1 MSSLLSFP
9 REKIRVLLLEGIHD
23 STERALVRVGYTHV
37 DCHDVLPPLEELKDV
52 RLLGIRSRTQVD
64 QAVLDATPKLMA
76 IGCFCIGTNQVDL
89 NAAAERGVPV
99 FNAPHSNTR
108 SVAELVIGLTIM
120 LLRGTFAKSR
130 AVRRGTW
137 PKTAPGSHEV
147 RGKTMGIVGYGHIGS
162 QVSILAE
169 ALGMNVVYYDIEQKL
184 PLGNAHAVDSLDEIL
199 EVADLV
205 TLHVPLTELTDGMMN
220 ADKLRKM
227 RPGASLINTSRGA
240 VVDQEALATALKD
253 GHLGGAA
260 VDVFPEEP
268 RSNDAAL
275 ESPLRELDDVILT
288 PHVAGS
294 TLEAQEK
301 ISAEVASKLVG
312 YSDRGATMGAVNFP
326 QLSLAAH
333 TRAHRILH
341 IHGNVPGMLQQI
353 NAVLAEDNIN
363 VLAQHLET
371 ANGIGYVVLD
381 IEKVASTRLYARL
394 KQIEG
399 TIRARI
405 LY

>member
-9 REKIRVLLLEGIHD
+9 REKIRVLLLEGIHV
-23 STERALVRVGYTHV
+23 SAEESFVQRGYTHV
-37 DCHDVLPPLEELKDV
+37 DRRDVLPPAEELTAV
-52 RLLGIRSRTQVD
+52 RMLGIRSRTHID
-64 QAVLDATPKLMA
+64 RAVLDAMPKLMA

-89 NAAAERGVPV
+89 TATAERGVPV

-108 SVAELVIGLTIM
+108 SVAELVIGFTIM
-120 LLRGTFAKSR
+120 LQRGAFSKSR
-130 AVRRGTW
+130 AVHAGAW
-137 PKTAPGSHEV
+137 PKTAARSREV

-169 ALGMNVVYYDIEQKL
+169 ALGMQVIYFDIEPKL
-184 PLGNAHAVDSLDEIL
+184 PLGNARAVDSLQAVL
-199 EVADLV
+199 ETADVV
-205 TLHVPLTELTDGMMN
+205 TLHVPLTDVTDSMMDAAN
-220 ADKLRKM
+220 IARM
-227 RPGASLINTSRGA
+227 RQGAFLINTSRGP
-240 VVDQEALATALKD
+240 VVDQDALAAALGD
-253 GHLGGAA
+253 DRLGGAA
-260 VDVFPEEP
+260 IDVFPEEP

-275 ESPLRELDDVILT
+275 ESPLRQMDDVILT

-301 ISAEVASKLVG
+301 IGVEVASKLVG
-312 YSDRGATMGAVNFP
+312 YSDKGSTVGTVNFP
-326 QLSLAAH
+326 QLSLAPH

-353 NAVLAEDNIN
+353 NSVIAEENIN

-371 ANGIGYVVLD
+371 SNGIGYVVLD
-381 IEKVASTRLYARL
+381 IEKVASTRLFLRL
-394 KQIEG
+394 KRIEG